1 VLSASGYHDVAKA
14 FILYRK
20 QREKMRKMQGAY
32 DTRGY
37 KALCCE
43 ILRQA
48 VKDWRSV
55 IHKIVKPSAANF
67 DEQVDNK
74 RRRLN
79 ELRRFFKSSWCA
91 CLCDFVDVASGEQM
105 LKKLE
110 SEYDLSLV
118 KRQIDADKG
127 VEIMENRINQR
138 YGSETETPAERII
151 RLYRSGMSH
160 VDIAQRGFDLADVRR
175 VISEATRVD
184 ETLYQVHREGRV

>member
-1 VLSASGYHDVAKA
+1 MTSKEMCNGGNDQWADIM
-14 FILYRK
+14 FPD
-20 QREKMRKMQGAY
+20 ETPN

-37 KALCCE
+37 KAMCCE
-43 ILRQA
+43 ILHQA

-91 CLCDFVDVASGEQM
+91 CLCDFVDVSSGEQM

-118 KRQIDADKG
+118 KRQIDAT
-127 VEIMENRINQR
+127 RSPR
-138 YGSETETPAERII
+138 YGKRK
-151 RLYRSGMSH
+151 
-160 VDIAQRGFDLADVRR
+160 
-175 VISEATRVD
+175 EA
-184 ETLYQVHREGRV
+184 